1 MIKLI
6 ASDMDGTL
14 LTTDKKLPEQ
24 FGKMLSDLKKKDV
37 CFMVAS
43 GRSYTALEPLFRDF
57 KQKPDLICANGAFR
71 GFAGKVCNISDKK
84 KKKERISI
92 TNIK

>member
-24 FGKMLSDLKKKDV
+24 FGKMLSDL
-37 CFMVAS
+37 
-43 GRSYTALEPLFRDF
+43 
-57 KQKPDLICANGAFR
+57 I
-71 GFAGKVCNISDKK
+71 
-84 KKKERISI
+84 
-92 TNIK
+92 